1 MAPDG
6 PAPPPSKDDPNKPA
20 PKSERVKSTR
30 SSGGQLGHKGHTL
43 EMSLTPDEVIQ
54 FPLSGHCACGH
65 SWGEV
70 PVDQYFARQIH
81 DLPEPRLHV
90 TEYQVEVKT
99 CPCCAQQQQA
109 DFPLN
114 VLGQV
119 QYGPR
124 VYALTVYLNT
134 AHFIPLERTAE
145 ILGSVYRAKLSDGT
159 IVSALERGYNTL
171 EGFERQL
178 KTALMNQS
186 VLHTDETGCKVSGKN
201 HWIHVVSSAKL
212 VYYGF
217 HTGRGQEAIRD
228 MNILTE
234 YSGYLVHDF
243 WQPYLALPAKH
254 VFCNAHLLREYRNLA
269 ERHGQ
274 PWAGEL
280 RTALREVYHQH
291 KEGTLT
297 LEGKARFYTAFNA
310 LVSRALLENPE
321 QIKVL
326 GEGGKYKKGSAKQTK
341 GRNLA
346 LRCQKHSLEM
356 LSFLEDPQVPFDNNP
371 AEQNIRMVCIKRKV
385 SGGFRTVKGGEI
397 FCRIRSYIA
406 TLRKQGLSVWGGLV
420 SLFQGDVLMP
430 DFSC

>member
-1 MAPDG
+1 
-6 PAPPPSKDDPNKPA
+6 
-20 PKSERVKSTR
+20 
-30 SSGGQLGHKGHTL
+30 
-43 EMSLTPDEVIQ
+43 MSLTPDEVIQ
-54 FPLSGHCACGH
+54 LPLSGHCACGH

-99 CPCCAQQQQA
+99 CPCCAGQQQA
-109 DFPLN
+109 DFPPH
-114 VLGQV
+114 VPGQV

-124 VYALTVYLNT
+124 VHALTVYLNT

-145 ILGSVYRAKLSDGT
+145 ILGSVYGAKLSDGT
-159 IVSALERGYNTL
+159 IQSALERCYNTL
-171 EGFERQL
+171 EGFEGQL

-186 VLHTDETGCKVSGKN
+186 VLHVDETGCKVSGTN
-201 HWIHVVSSAKL
+201 HWIHVVGSAKL

-217 HTGRGQEAIRD
+217 QVGRGITAIQD
-228 MNILTE
+228 MNILTH

-243 WQPYLALPAKH
+243 WRPYLDLPAKH
-254 VFCNAHLLREYRNLA
+254 VFCNAHLLREYRNIA

-274 PWAGEL
+274 DWALEL
-280 RTALREVYHQH
+280 GTALREVYHQH

-297 LEGKARFYTAFNA
+297 LEGKNTFYARFNE
-310 LVSRALLENPE
+310 LVQQGLLENPE

-326 GEGGKYKKGSAKQTK
+326 GTGGKYKKGIAKQSK

-346 LRCQKHSLEM
+346 LRCQKHALEM
-356 LSFLEDPQVPFDNNP
+356 LSFLEDPKVPFDNNL

-385 SGGFRTVKGGEI
+385 SGGFRTVLGGEI

-406 TLRKQGLSVWGGLV
+406 TLKKQGLRVWDGLV
-420 SLFQGDVLMP
+420 SLFEGDVLMP